1 MSMTACNLERPR
13 AVYVWIICNFM
24 EPYSDELK
32 PLFVRWLE
40 ETAIVA
46 TKKGT
51 KAAIL
56 YNKAL
61 DKVKNYPLDITT
73 PKQLRL
79 IQFVGDKTVTLLTN
93 KLRLFC
99 RENGY
104 LVPEHFAPHPSDD
117 SVELQKSDEGPSSRK
132 RAKRAYIPRRR
143 SGGYAILIGLYI
155 GCKNRNRAGLRK
167 QEIIDLA
174 APYCEKSFSSNP
186 ANNEF
191 YSAWTAIKVLESNDL
206 VVSSGRAPRLYSL
219 TEEGEELAKKLK
231 QADNLTSSPTQNVAD
246 FSFDND
252 VRVSP
257 ENSRNALSPAGI
269 ICPSSPTRLLKP
281 YHDTA
286 NKQLDG
292 VRYDIWEKEE
302 FEIILIIDSREV
314 RSREDRGFFQN
325 RLKSLSVNCESR
337 ALSVGD
343 AVWVAQNKRTGR
355 EVVLNH
361 ICERKR
367 LDDLVFLI
375 RDGRFQEQKN
385 RLKQAAMKH
394 YYYLVEEGGISDLP
408 KHNDGADAVKTAI
421 ATTMTNSNFYLKRF
435 KSVDETLSFFV
446 TTTEAIKNHFEASNT
461 KLVVLKPDQISSHRE
476 YANLLTMFRT
486 EFENRRSPYECV
498 HIFSTFQEI
507 MSKSG
512 MRSVREL
519 FLLMLMA
526 IRGVSLERALTIQTH
541 FQCPRNLI
549 EYYKKSNV
557 SPEEKKLLLSNL
569 FKNEIGN
576 KKVGKVVLERIYEVW
591 GDCDLT
597 ELAVT

>member
-1 MSMTACNLERPR
+1 
-13 AVYVWIICNFM
+13 M
-24 EPYSDELK
+24 EPYSDELN
-32 PLFVRWLE
+32 PLFVKWLE
-40 ETAIVA
+40 EAAIVA

-61 DKVKNYPLDITT
+61 DKVKNYPSDITT
-73 PKQLRL
+73 PKQLRS
-79 IQFVGDKTVTLLTN
+79 IQFVGDKTVALLTN
-93 KLRLFC
+93 KLRRFC
-99 RENGY
+99 EENGFS
-104 LVPEHFAPHPSDD
+104 VPEPFAPHSSDGSVGQEKRSSDD
-117 SVELQKSDEGPSSRK
+117 QPASRK

-206 VVSSGRAPRLYSL
+206 VASSGRAPRLYSL
-219 TEEGEELAKKLK
+219 TEEGEELARKLK

-246 FSFDND
+246 FSFDNEI
-252 VRVSP
+252 RVSP
-257 ENSRNALSPAGI
+257 ENSRNGASSPLGL
-269 ICPSSPTRLLKP
+269 ICPSSPTRQLKP

-314 RSREDRGFFQN
+314 RSKEDRGFFQN

-367 LDDLVFLI
+367 LDDLVFSI

-408 KHNDGADAVKTAI
+408 KLNDGSDAVKTAI

-435 KSVDETLSFFV
+435 KSVDDTLSFFV

-461 KLVVLKPDQISSHRE
+461 KLVVLKPEQVSSHRE
-476 YANLLTMFRT
+476 YANVLTIFRT

-512 MRSVREL
+512 MRSVKEL

-549 EYYKKSNV
+549 EYYKNSTA
-557 SPEEKKLLLSNL
+557 SPEEKKHHLFNL
-569 FKNEIGN
+569 FKNEVGN
-576 KKVGKVVLERIYEVW
+576 KKVGKVVSERIYEVW

-597 ELAVT
+597 ESSVT